1 MVKVKEDL
9 AGMVFGRLTVLEQAE
24 DYINVK
30 SGQHYARWLCECSCK
45 ERNKI
50 IAHGSSLKNKRT
62 QSCGCLRNNN
72 IKNSCFRGNKFN
84 LNDEYG
90 VLFETNTGKEVRF
103 DLENADKILQY
114 TWWEDEYG
122 YPAAKVNGKT
132 IRMHVLL
139 GYKWCDHIDRN
150 KKNNRI
156 SNLRSCTPK
165 ENTRNRTKQKGCSS
179 KYIGVCKDKNR
190 WRAYIAVDGEKQS
203 LGSYDTEEDA
213 LISRLKAEKEYFKEF
228 APQKYL
234 FENYNI

>member
-9 AGMVFGRLTVLEQAE
+9 TGMVFGRLTVLEQAE

-50 IAHGSSLKNKRT
+50 ITHGSSLKNKRT

-103 DLENADKILQY
+103 DLENAVKTTLEDIGKMFGVTKECIRQTEARALNKMKI
-114 TWWEDEYG
+114 
-122 YPAAKVNGKT
+122 
-132 IRMHVLL
+132 
-139 GYKWCDHIDRN
+139 
-150 KKNNRI
+150 
-156 SNLRSCTPK
+156 NL
-165 ENTRNRTKQKGCSS
+165 
-179 KYIGVCKDKNR
+179 
-190 WRAYIAVDGEKQS
+190 AY
-203 LGSYDTEEDA
+203 
-213 LISRLKAEKEYFKEF
+213 
-228 APQKYL
+228 
-234 FENYNI
+234 